1 MKLYSFLLVFLLF
14 STLSAMSQPEHRFSI
29 AIDWKKVQDLRAN
42 DEVQKRLFF
51 EGANYL
57 DENQLPYFTYTI
69 PISKEGT
76 LSTYTVALD
85 NAVFTSSTDDET
97 TVLSQLGVPI
107 QTTIHIDYY
116 IVYEKKQPSSSYTQI
131 LSRLKGWIAIPITPR
146 INRISFLIILII

>member
-14 STLSAMSQPEHRFSI
+14 STLSAMSQQEHRFSI

-42 DEVQKRLFF
+42 DEVQRRLFF

-57 DENQLPYFTYTI
+57 EENQLPYFTYTI

-85 NAVFTSSTDDET
+85 NAVFTSSTEDET
-97 TVLSQLGVPI
+97 TVLSQLGVPV
-107 QTTIHIDYY
+107 QTTIHIDYC
-116 IVYEKKQPSSSYTQI
+116 IVYEKKTTVTSASFYSNY
-131 LSRLKGWIAIPITPR
+131 SKGK
-146 INRISFLIILII
+146 FLRKTY